1 MAGASAVLSARAHSP
16 MKLLTPKARGESV
29 WAYTSSFGGGLV
41 AGDQTSLHLEV
52 GAQARCYL
60 GTQAS
65 TKVYRNPLA
74 RACGHESDATLHE
87 GSLLLFSPD
96 PVQAFAGSRYR
107 QRQSF
112 HLNGSASLVLLD
124 WLSSGRAACGERWE
138 FDRFESRNDV
148 LVEGRRVFMDSLRLE
163 SAGQPLT
170 SMHRLGRF
178 NCLATLLLI
187 GPAVEPFARQA
198 LQDVASRPVTRRGS
212 LIIAASP
219 VGSGVVVRIAGESTE
234 LVGREIHRHLQP
246 LSALLGDD
254 PWARKW

>member
-1 MAGASAVLSARAHSP
+1 

-41 AGDQTSLHLEV
+41 AGDETRLDLEV
-52 GAQARCYL
+52 GAQARCFL

-65 TKVYRNPLA
+65 TKIYRNPLS
-74 RACGHESDATLHE
+74 RACGHESDATLGE
-87 GSLLLFSPD
+87 DSLLVFAPD

-107 QRQSF
+107 QRQIF
-112 HLNGSASLVLLD
+112 NLADSASLVLLD

-148 LVEGRRVFMDSLRLE
+148 LIAGWRVFVDALHLE
-163 SAGQPLT
+163 SGEQPLT
-170 SMHRLGRF
+170 SMHRMGRF
-178 NCLATLLLI
+178 NCLATLLLL
-187 GPAVEPFARQA
+187 GPMVESFARQT
-198 LQDVASRPVTRRGS
+198 LQEVSTLPVNRRGP
-212 LIIAASP
+212 LVTCASSI
-219 VGSGVVVRIAGESTE
+219 GSGAVLRIAGESTE
-234 LVGREIHRHLQP
+234 SVGRELHRHLQP